1 MCISRQNRGHFTIAW
16 CFCNCVLVL
25 IGETAVVLVFVLNKV
40 SHLIISKVK
49 RTLSLK
55 SGLWLGPRFLDT
67 VTLRNLSFCRFNHLF
82 LSEFDYCIVVV
93 ENHLRV
99 HTSLHHFDRTAIVPR
114 RIANPSAALMS
125 RLRNFTRRLCPSMHF
140 FCKNCKV
147 QWAQS
152 IRMRHSETQGRH
164 NFI

>member
-1 MCISRQNRGHFTIAW
+1 MCISRQNRGHFSIAW

-25 IGETAVVLVFVLNKV
+25 IGETAVVLVFV
-40 SHLIISKVK
+40 
-49 RTLSLK
+49 
-55 SGLWLGPRFLDT
+55 
-67 VTLRNLSFCRFNHLF
+67 LSFCRFNHLF